1 MNAEHA
7 GDRRELS
14 TSEGRRSAQGL
25 LGLLVASMCC
35 GLPFLL
41 GAGIA
46 VGVAGLAL
54 GSGVVVI
61 VATALAVWGWR
72 RRGSECPDG
81 ESGTV
86 RANRH

>member
-25 LGLLVASMCC
+25 LGLLVASMALCC

-46 VGVAGLAL
+46 LGVAGLAL
-54 GSGVVVI
+54 GSGAVVI
-61 VATALAVWGWR
+61 VAAALAVWGWR
-72 RRGSECPDG
+72 RRGCECLGG
-81 ESGTV
+81 ESG
-86 RANRH
+86 R